1 MSNRIW
7 GKLRMTLVQTPF
19 CSTVTSRPFCS
30 RRRILCSTHRW
41 GSLEDAEDTPQK
53 KKRRKNAA
61 GPAAAEE
68 EADGFKTP
76 APSRA
81 GAKARLRVSSH
92 LFSVWLSAHTC
103 SRSLTVLSAP

>member
-1 MSNRIW
+1 
-7 GKLRMTLVQTPF
+7 MTLVQTPF

-30 RRRILCSTHRW
+30 SLIRRSFCSTHRW
-41 GSLEDAEDTPQK
+41 GSLEDAEETPQK

-68 EADGFKTP
+68 EADGFQTP
-76 APSRA
+76 APSRS

-92 LFSVWLSAHTC
+92 LFSFVWLNAHPC

>member
-1 MSNRIW
+1 
-7 GKLRMTLVQTPF
+7 MTLVQTPF
-19 CSTVTSRPFCS
+19 CSTVTSGPFCS
-30 RRRILCSTHRW
+30 SLIRRSFCSTHRW
-41 GSLEDAEDTPQK
+41 GSLEDAEETPQK

-68 EADGFKTP
+68 EADGFQTP

-92 LFSVWLSAHTC
+92 LFPFVWLNAHTC